1 MFHGRCSLHPF
12 SEHFPFQQVRNYTVD
27 GHGSV
32 GARHAESRLLERPV
46 TIGIDNIIDVTGDAT
61 DHLNVG
67 LAQKIEKG
75 VAHRPADDDSDA
87 DPVQLP
93 RAFKKGSALH
103 RNRLASHYRF
113 VA

>member
-1 MFHGRCSLHPF
+1 M
-12 SEHFPFQQVRNYTVD
+12 E

-46 TIGIDNIIDVTGDAT
+46 TIGIDNIIDVTSDAT
-61 DHLNVG
+61 DHLDVG
-67 LAQKIEKG
+67 LAQKIEKS
-75 VAHRPADDDSDA
+75 VAHRPAYDAPDSEF
-87 DPVQLP
+87 VQLP

-103 RNRLASHYRF
+103 RDRLASHYRF